1 MAFQI
6 VSDFPNVEYQHAYQL
21 LQDKNWNIQQV
32 KNELGESQRMQKQQE
47 QNQEMALMQVLQ
59 ECPAVLDIEEIRQKL
74 ISCNWNANTVIQQYK
89 DANKVR
95 LLLSDC
101 SNMSV

>member
-47 QNQEMALMQVLQ
+47 QNQEMALMQVL
-59 ECPAVLDIEEIRQKL
+59 
-74 ISCNWNANTVIQQYK
+74 
-89 DANKVR
+89 
-95 LLLSDC
+95 
-101 SNMSV
+101 